1 MSGYILCRTPMA
13 SVPYYIKNVGTN
25 IYSIE
30 ELCYYLYQ
38 NLYLVDESLM
48 NVGLCKWIGRELRMK
63 ELARRLS
70 ILMEH
75 NTVPLEDFACEI
87 LRSINYLSQEEMRAY
102 RNQICALEKQSV
114 PVREKLK
121 GDCLMENRKY
131 VNAIRVYR
139 TILEQ
144 VAGRPEH
151 PRFSGSIYHNL
162 GCAYSRLFQKEEALV
177 CFEKAYE
184 YLHTR
189 EALKHYLLAYSNA
202 KTPIEYESRMAEMK
216 VDEQTRKEIQDA
228 ISEFYDRTDIYVQ
241 EHGVEDLLSQMTKE
255 YHHNTGA

>member
-1 MSGYILCRTPMA
+1 MSGYILCKTPMA

-87 LRSINYLSQEEMRAY
+87 PCVPSITCPRRRCVRIGTRSVRW
-102 RNQICALEKQSV
+102 RN
-114 PVREKLK
+114 
-121 GDCLMENRKY
+121 
-131 VNAIRVYR
+131 
-139 TILEQ
+139 
-144 VAGRPEH
+144 
-151 PRFSGSIYHNL
+151 
-162 GCAYSRLFQKEEALV
+162 SRSPCGK
-177 CFEKAYE
+177 
-184 YLHTR
+184 
-189 EALKHYLLAYSNA
+189 N
-202 KTPIEYESRMAEMK
+202 
-216 VDEQTRKEIQDA
+216 
-228 ISEFYDRTDIYVQ
+228 
-241 EHGVEDLLSQMTKE
+241 
-255 YHHNTGA
+255 